1 MKHTIL
7 IGTFF
12 TVMCLMMTSCSTC
25 KRSSQIIAPF
35 RCVVV
40 SGAEVIYEV
49 HLDGKLV
56 SSAKTLPPGKGEMSI
71 ELVATPGDHVL
82 TVTAPGYETWG
93 ETITVLDGVKYG
105 QLFLVELNKRK

>member
-1 MKHTIL
+1 
-7 IGTFF
+7 
-12 TVMCLMMTSCSTC
+12 MCLMMTSCSTC
-25 KRSSQIIAPF
+25 KKSSQITAPF

-82 TVTAPGYETWG
+82 TVTAPGYETWS
-93 ETITVLDGVKYG
+93 ETITVLDGVKHG
-105 QLFLVELNKRK
+105 QLFLAELKIRK